1 MTTPTVMRLAAFF
14 EGVARN
20 DTGRLAALAEASEMF
35 HNGKINAAENL
46 WRAAAFRELQARYAS
61 LVSGL
66 DLDTVIDIAG
76 GDLDARAVARHVLGE
91 LRDQAAHPGDPAAPP
106 PWNALDA
113 GLRANL
119 ATVAHR
125 FLRFGALES
134 RHNEARDFQR
144 VGYADVR
151 DALAYAYFMGF
162 NARADV

>member
-1 MTTPTVMRLAAFF
+1 
-14 EGVARN
+14 
-20 DTGRLAALAEASEMF
+20 
-35 HNGKINAAENL
+35 
-46 WRAAAFRELQARYAS
+46 
-61 LVSGL
+61 VSGF

-91 LRDQAAHPGDPAAPP
+91 LRARAVHPGEPAAPP
-106 PWNALDA
+106 RWDALDA
-113 GLRANL
+113 GLRENL

-134 RHNEARDFQR
+134 HHDEARDFQR

-162 NARADV
+162 NARANA